1 MEKRNKATIF
11 NLRQNFATHF
21 SGYKSSNTTGENI
34 HAAKNTIVRLL
45 DNWEIKKMTTDLYDI
60 FTTCVVYNPKY
71 GSVHDKI
78 VGDTVVTCNIY
89 IKEKLNMFDFILFR

>member
-45 DNWEIKKMTTDLYDI
+45 DN
-60 FTTCVVYNPKY
+60 
-71 GSVHDKI
+71 
-78 VGDTVVTCNIY
+78 
-89 IKEKLNMFDFILFR
+89 